1 MKYVVDL
8 DGTLCTN
15 TNGNYSVAQPIFLNI
30 NKINELHADGNE
42 IVIFTARGMNTF
54 NGDNQKVYENYY
66 EFTKEQLI
74 KWGVQYDSLILGKP
88 SGDFYIDD
96 KGINANDFFK

>member
-1 MKYVVDL
+1 MRYVVDL

-15 TNGNYSVAQPIFLNI
+15 TNGNYSAAQPLVSNI
-30 NKINELHADGNE
+30 NKINGLRADGNE

-54 NGDNQKVYENYY
+54 NGNKQKVYENYY
-66 EFTKEQLI
+66 QFTKEQLA
-74 KWGVQYDSLILGKP
+74 KWGVQYDCLIMGKP
-88 SGDFYIDD
+88 SGDVYIDD